1 MSWKVGAR
9 KREPAANFYVY
20 KTLRGA
26 GCRRVSDTREVRL
39 RFSAHIAVLAGL
51 LALSP
56 SGRAQELVNVGK
68 LSDTFVDA
76 SSVNAGR
83 TLDNVFYGVL
93 NLFDG
98 GDNIVNNI
106 NYTYWLSDSA
116 TRHWVKLRFGA
127 PVEIRSILAE
137 FNAAESS
144 PDVQRLRPE
153 GFALDITRL
162 TNDRE
167 RTEKLP
173 SVKVDGFRIF
183 YPLKEPLADVVGLL
197 VVFPGPSMIEV
208 AELEVMGLPSRED
221 RPIGKGPK
229 IRNR

>member
-1 MSWKVGAR
+1 MS
-9 KREPAANFYVY
+9 Y

-26 GCRRVSDTREVRL
+26 RCRHVSNTREVRL
-39 RFSAHIAVLAGL
+39 RYSAHIAVLAGL
-51 LALSP
+51 LALPP

-76 SSVNAGR
+76 SNVNAGR

-98 GDNIVNNI
+98 GDNVVNNI

-127 PVEIRSILAE
+127 PVEIRSILVE

-144 PDVQRLRPE
+144 PGVRRLPDRRPE

-173 SVKVDGFRIF
+173 SVKIDGFRIF
-183 YPLKEPLADVVGLL
+183 YPLKEPLVDVVGLS

-208 AELEVMGLPSRED
+208 AELEVLGLLSRED
-221 RPIGKGPK
+221 RQIGRG
-229 IRNR
+229 R